1 MSLTPLDKQ
10 ASRRAFERAAASY
23 DKHAVLHREV
33 AARLLE
39 RVGFFDHQPAVVLN
53 LGSGTTTA
61 GQALATHFNNS
72 RIIAL
77 DWATAM
83 LNTASIPR
91 PTRCWPLCADMHA
104 IPLAARSVDLAFSN
118 LALPWSNDL
127 AIVFQEL
134 RRVMKPGALLAFSCF
149 GPDTLQELKQA
160 WRAADSLQHVNDFPD
175 MHDVGDEL
183 QASGFAEPVMD
194 AEILTLEYP
203 DMQSLF
209 TELKATGS
217 ANVAQHRS
225 KALTNR
231 ESLQKMQTAY
241 KTYKHGDR
249 FPASVEVIYGATF
262 APAEGQ
268 PMRTVDGEVATFS
281 IDALRAS
288 KKHRD

>member
-33 AARLLE
+33 ATRLLE

-53 LGSGTTTA
+53 LGSGTSTA
-61 GQALATHFNNS
+61 GQALATHFKNS

-77 DWATAM
+77 DWATNM
-83 LNTASIPR
+83 LHTAPIAR
-91 PTRCWPLCADMHA
+91 PASCWRLCADMHA

-127 AIVFQEL
+127 ALVFREL

-160 WRAADSLQHVNDFPD
+160 WRTVDNLQHVNDFPD

-203 DMQSLF
+203 DMQALF

-217 ANVAQHRS
+217 TNVARDRS
-225 KALTNR
+225 KSLSNR
-231 ESLQKMQTAY
+231 DSLLKMQEAY
-241 KTYKHGDR
+241 QEHKNGAR

-268 PMRTVDGEVATFS
+268 PMRTNDGEIATFS

-288 KKHRD
+288 KKPKD

>member
-10 ASRRAFERAAASY
+10 ASRRAFERAAKSY

-33 AARLLE
+33 ASRLLE

-61 GQALATHFNNS
+61 GQALASHFKNS

-77 DWATAM
+77 DWATNM
-83 LNTASIPR
+83 LNTTTIARPASSWR
-91 PTRCWPLCADMHA
+91 LCADMHA

-127 AIVFQEL
+127 AMVFREL
-134 RRVMKPGALLAFSCF
+134 RRVLKPGALLAFSCF
-149 GPDTLQELKQA
+149 GPDTLQELKQS
-160 WRAADSLQHVNDFPD
+160 WRAADTLQHVNDFPD

-194 AEILTLEYP
+194 AEVLTLDYP
-203 DMQSLF
+203 DMQALF

-217 ANVAQHRS
+217 VNVARDRS
-225 KALTNR
+225 NGFTNR
-231 ESLQKMQTAY
+231 DAFQKMQNAY
-241 KTYKHGDR
+241 QAYKHGDR

-268 PMRTVDGEVATFS
+268 PMRTDEGEIATFS
-281 IDALRAS
+281 IEALKAS
-288 KKHRD
+288 KKQQD

>member
-10 ASRRAFERAAASY
+10 ACRRAFERAAASY

-39 RVGFFDHQPAVVLN
+39 RVGFFDHQPDVVLN

-72 RIIAL
+72 RVIAL
-77 DWATAM
+77 DWATSM
-83 LNTASIPR
+83 LNTASIAR
-91 PTRCWPLCADMHA
+91 PVSYWRLCADMHA

-127 AIVFQEL
+127 TGVFQEL
-134 RRVMKPGALLAFSCF
+134 RRVMKPGTLLAFSCF

-160 WRAADSLQHVNDFPD
+160 WRSVDSLQHVNDFPD

-183 QASGFAEPVMD
+183 QACGFAEPVMD
-194 AEILTLEYP
+194 AEILTLDYP

-209 TELKATGS
+209 NELKATG
-217 ANVAQHRS
+217 AVNVARS
-225 KALTNR
+225 RPKALSNR
-231 ESLQKMQTAY
+231 KSFQKMQEAYRAY
-241 KTYKHGDR
+241 KLEDR

-268 PMRTVDGEVATFS
+268 PMRTAGGEVATFS

-288 KKHRD
+288 KKPRD